1 MLASAVVCLDAVS
14 RFSLRSSKGHLVRV
28 AVYDI
33 VHLSVA
39 VHICRPAELG
49 GIDYIIVVVDGRTCI
64 LEVDGQVSVVDAGT
78 VE

>member
-1 MLASAVVCLDAVS
+1 M
-14 RFSLRSSKGHLVRV
+14 

-49 GIDYIIVVVDGRTCI
+49 GIDYIIVVVDGRAGI
-64 LEVDGQVSVVDAGT
+64 LEVDGQVSVIDARAI
-78 VE
+78 E